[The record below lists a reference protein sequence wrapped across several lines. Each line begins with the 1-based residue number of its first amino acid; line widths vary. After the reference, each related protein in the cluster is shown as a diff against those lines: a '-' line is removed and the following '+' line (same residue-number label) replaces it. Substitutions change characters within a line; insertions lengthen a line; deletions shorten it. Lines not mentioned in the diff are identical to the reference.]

1 MRDVDAEQL
10 RRAVRDLAD
19 PPDGAGWNT
28 ADLADALDGGPLRP
42 AAVLVPFVRR
52 GDDLS
57 VLFTRRA
64 DHLRNHAGQVSFP
77 GGRIEAFEQS
87 FDARLELELGKRRRI
102 AGENRGNQRHRYDR
116 HDASHRCHQV
126 GAELRHRGLHHLP
139 HVLGRRGA
147 GLGDGVGYG
156 TIDDRRIG
164 GRRQVR
170 FQDGDLRR
178 FLGDEVLPTA
188 LLELPD

>member
-77 GGRIEAFEQS
+77 GGAIDPG
-87 FDARLELELGKRRRI
+87 DAAGVLPNGQGATGSGPILAAVAGLAILGAAGLLLAGLLDPPLPEPRRGVQPRRRH
-102 AGENRGNQRHRYDR
+102 A
-116 HDASHRCHQV
+116 
-126 GAELRHRGLHHLP
+126 
-139 HVLGRRGA
+139 RR
-147 GLGDGVGYG
+147 
-156 TIDDRRIG
+156 
-164 GRRQVR
+164 
-170 FQDGDLRR
+170 
-178 FLGDEVLPTA
+178 
-188 LLELPD
+188 